1 LPLTLALLQCL
12 LQNTLIFN
20 IECCKKS
27 KSTASYRHDQLGEAS
42 LLKSMFS
49 SRILNQTMADWF
61 IGLHDQIRESVTEQ
75 QRKRKEKITL
85 NFFEELPDCLNSLFA
100 FSEETSIMLNKI
112 TERKSVRRNRRR

>member
-1 LPLTLALLQCL
+1 
-12 LQNTLIFN
+12 
-20 IECCKKS
+20 
-27 KSTASYRHDQLGEAS
+27 
-42 LLKSMFS
+42 
-49 SRILNQTMADWF
+49 MADWF

-75 QRKRKEKITL
+75 QKKSKEKITL